1 MSGSASSE
9 NERLIPRL
17 LRDLSEHERTRTAVP
32 GTGGSLAAPPPSLSR
47 FEIQEAIGHGA
58 TAIVYRARD
67 RQLNRTVAVKVLR
80 DAPGMSDIVRE
91 RFRREGQAA
100 AGLAHPNVVTV
111 FDAGEEGGVSYLI
124 MELVEGRPLDRLIKE
139 HQPDLLKLL
148 EKAARGVAAAHERGI
163 VHRDLKP
170 ANILVT
176 AAGEPKVG
184 DFGLA
189 HVLET
194 RTELTRT
201 GTALGTPLYMAPEQ
215 VEARSA
221 DISPRTDVY
230 ALGAILYELLTGQPP
245 HVAPSLADLYAR
257 IVRQD
262 PVPPRKAALGV
273 ATDAE
278 TIALKA
284 LEKEPARRYA
294 DAREFADD
302 LERFLKGEP
311 ILARPVGVWGRIYR
325 RCRRNPVGTV
335 LGIIAFAALL
345 TAGVAGLRMQREI
358 DRLASLAPDPRPWT
372 PVFDGKSLACFM
384 LRDIKDWKLENGT
397 LVNIVSTPQAMQTDR
412 IFADGEVRVR
422 FQCQDQS
429 WLSFNIRLSTG
440 PGYSVEWGRGQV
452 SQFAGAER
460 TLIFSLRGET
470 VTATLDGRPIP
481 VVVHGRSRQGTLHF
495 SAVGGQLRIRS
506 IEYRD
511 PRP

>member
-1 MSGSASSE
+1 
-9 NERLIPRL
+9 
-17 LRDLSEHERTRTAVP
+17 
-32 GTGGSLAAPPPSLSR
+32 
-47 FEIQEAIGHGA
+47 
-58 TAIVYRARD
+58 
-67 RQLNRTVAVKVLR
+67 
-80 DAPGMSDIVRE
+80 
-91 RFRREGQAA
+91 
-100 AGLAHPNVVTV
+100 
-111 FDAGEEGGVSYLI
+111 
-124 MELVEGRPLDRLIKE
+124 
-139 HQPDLLKLL
+139 
-148 EKAARGVAAAHERGI
+148 
-163 VHRDLKP
+163 
-170 ANILVT
+170 VT

-230 ALGAILYELLTGQPP
+230 ALGAILYELLAGQPP

-273 ATDAE
+273 APDAE

-311 ILARPVGVWGRIYR
+311 ILARPVGAWGRIYR

-335 LGIIAFAALL
+335 LGILAFASLL
-345 TAGVAGLRMQREI
+345 AAGVAGLRMQREI

-372 PVFDGKSLACFM
+372 PVFDGRSLACFM

-397 LVNIVSTPQAMQTDR
+397 LVSISPTPQAIQTDR
-412 IFADGEVRVR
+412 IFTDGEVRIR

-429 WLSFNIRLSTG
+429 WLAFNVRLSTG
-440 PGYSVEWGRGQV
+440 PGYSVEWGRGQI

-460 TLIFSLRGET
+460 TLIFTLRGET

-506 IEYRD
+506 IDYRD